1 MRKRIKRRKVAI
13 DTLVGSN
20 TKVHGNI
27 HFDGGFHVDGYIKGD
42 ILCDADSETLLSI
55 SEHACVEGNVNV
67 PNVILNGTVKGDVT
81 ARGQVELGSSAKV
94 IGNVYYNLI
103 EMAIGAEVNGKLIH
117 QPKDRPALLSNISD
131 VVDNTVKLGIRD

>member
-1 MRKRIKRRKVAI
+1 MLKRMNKRKVGI
-13 DTLVGSN
+13 DTLVGPN

-27 HFDGGFHVDGYIKGD
+27 RFDGGFHVDGYIKGD

-55 SEHACVEGNVNV
+55 SDQGCVEGNVNV
-67 PNVILNGTVKGDVT
+67 PNIILNGTVKGDVT
-81 ARGQVELGSSAKV
+81 ARGQIELGSSAKV

-117 QPKDRPALLSNISD
+117 KPKDRPALISHISD
-131 VVDNTVKLGIRD
+131 AVDSTVKLGAGD

>member
-1 MRKRIKRRKVAI
+1 MLKRIKKRKLGI
-13 DTLVGSN
+13 DTLVGPN

-42 ILCDADSETLLSI
+42 ILCDSDSETMLSI
-55 SEHACVEGNVNV
+55 SDHGCVEGNVTV
-67 PNVILNGTVKGDVT
+67 PNVILNGTVKGDVH
-81 ARGQVELGSSAKV
+81 ARGQVELGPTAKV

-117 QPKDRPALLSNISD
+117 KPKDRPALISNISD
-131 VVDNTVKLGIRD
+131 AVDSTVKLGLGD